1 MITVTEIEAAV
12 KSLSRADLSRFRDWF
27 LQFDA
32 EAWDRQFAQDAE
44 TGKLDSLAEEAL
56 QDLLSGRCSDL

>member
-56 QDLLSGRCSDL
+56 